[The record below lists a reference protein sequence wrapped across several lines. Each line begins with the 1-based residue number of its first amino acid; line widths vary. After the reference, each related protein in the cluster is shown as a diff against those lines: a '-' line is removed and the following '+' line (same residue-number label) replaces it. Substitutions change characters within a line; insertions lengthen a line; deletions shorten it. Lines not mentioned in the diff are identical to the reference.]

1 MIDRLEMLSKEI
13 PISILYGSDSWMD
26 KTAGYLIQCLRDP
39 SYVSVQVKSLTI
51 NSVTVKPALRGHL
64 WDKDKFAL

>member
-1 MIDRLEMLSKEI
+1 MINRLEMLPKEI

-26 KTAGYLIQCLRDP
+26 KTAGYLIQSTRDP
-39 SYVSVQVKSLTI
+39 SYVSVQVNSLTI
-51 NSVTVKPALRGHL
+51 NTVTVQPVLRGHL